1 MLSIHQAVQQHQIYP
16 QKNTPLVRA
25 HFIATLNETQMY
37 IFKYKYFI
45 SEDCNNCGKHFTLIQ

>member
-1 MLSIHQAVQQHQIYP
+1 MLLIHQAVQQHQIYH

-25 HFIATLNETQMY
+25 HTVVALNEAQTY

-45 SEDCNNCGKHFTLIQ
+45 SEGCNIVVNILP

>member
-1 MLSIHQAVQQHQIYP
+1 MLSIHQAVQQRQIYH

-25 HFIATLNETQMY
+25 YIVVALNEAQTY

-45 SEDCNNCGKHFTLIQ
+45 SEGCNNCSEHLTLIQ